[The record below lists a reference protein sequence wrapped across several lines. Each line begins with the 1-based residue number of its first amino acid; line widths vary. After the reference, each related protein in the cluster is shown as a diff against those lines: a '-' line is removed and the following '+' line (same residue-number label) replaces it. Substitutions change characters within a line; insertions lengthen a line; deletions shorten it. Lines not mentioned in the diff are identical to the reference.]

1 MILLVLLTFGCAGPS
16 LLGRLSSGCR
26 ERGHSLV
33 EVHRLLAA
41 GASLIV
47 GRRPWGTRAAA
58 VAACG
63 LHSCSSGLESTGS
76 VVAVHRLICSE
87 ARGIFL
93 DQGSDLCLL
102 LWQSDSLS
110 PSHQGSPISAVS
122 KRLVCGAVTAAP
134 GYLHTHCLLTSVS
147 Q

>member
-33 EVHRLLAA
+33 EVHRLLTA

-87 ARGIFL
+87 APGIFL
-93 DQGSDLCLL
+93 DQDRTCASCFGSQIPYHRATREAPFLL
-102 LWQSDSLS
+102 FQS
-110 PSHQGSPISAVS
+110 
-122 KRLVCGAVTAAP
+122 RLVCGAVTAAP
-134 GYLHTHCLLTSVS
+134 GYLHTHCLLMSVS